1 MIPESCVPGGKHITA
16 RVPGAGRG
24 KSRQS
29 AMRYLLGFLAL
40 ACATGL
46 AATEL
51 PHLRKQG
58 TATQFIVDGQPF
70 LVRGGEL
77 GNSSGEPAY
86 LHPFWPKLQA
96 MNLNTVVA
104 PVYWDV
110 IEPTEGKFDFATVDG
125 LIADARAHD
134 MHLVLLWFGT
144 WKNSMSCYAPA
155 WVKADQTRFPRA
167 QDSAGRGQEILSP
180 FNATNR
186 DTDARAFAALLRH
199 LKSHDPEHAVILVQ
213 VENEIGMIPEAR
225 DHSPAAEKAWV
236 SPVPPGLMD
245 YLGQNRAQLA
255 PELLAAWNAA
265 GGKAAGTWAEVFGA
279 GPAGEEI
286 FMAWYFAA
294 YTQAVAAAG
303 KAELALPMYAN
314 AALIRPGY
322 QPGQY
327 PSAGPLPH
335 LIDVW
340 RAAAP
345 ALDFLAPD
353 IYFQNFSH
361 WAQLYTRSG
370 NPLFIPEAM
379 RSPEASV
386 NALYAFGELD
396 AMGFSPFAIESND
409 GPAAAFLTASFDV
422 VRQLA
427 PLLAEKQGRGL
438 MAGFLQESA
447 ESKQPQQVRLGGW
460 IFSASFERSAP
471 PQLADGLAV
480 VIGTEN
486 SALAAG
492 GRAGTAPAGGLV
504 IALGDDEFLFAGI
517 GLTITFAPAT
527 GGRQAGILS
536 CEEGSYVDG
545 RWQHLR
551 WLNGDQTHQGRH
563 VRLEPGRFTLQRV
576 KLYRYQ

>member
-1 MIPESCVPGGKHITA
+1 MNALTPSRNPPGRFPELWLPRPLRSGLRL
-16 RVPGAGRG
+16 RVAVILAGV
-24 KSRQS
+24 
-29 AMRYLLGFLAL
+29 
-40 ACATGL
+40 ATGL
-46 AATEL
+46 GAAEL

-58 TATQFIVDGQPF
+58 TAMQLIVDGQPF
-70 LVRGGEL
+70 LARGGEL
-77 GNSSGEPAY
+77 GNSSSEPDY
-86 LHPFWPKLQA
+86 LRPFWPKLKA

-110 IEPTEGKFDFATVDG
+110 IEPVEGKFGFATVDG
-125 LIADARAHD
+125 LITDAQAND
-134 MHLVLLWFGT
+134 MRLVLLWFGS
-144 WKNSMSCYAPA
+144 WKNSMSCYAPS
-155 WVKADQTRFPRA
+155 WVKRDQARFPRA
-167 QDSAGRGQEILSP
+167 QDSAGRGLDILSSFHP
-180 FNATNR
+180 ANR
-186 DTDARAFAALLRH
+186 DADARAFAALMRH
-199 LKSHDPEHAVILVQ
+199 LKSNDPEHTVIMVQ

-225 DHSPAAEKAWV
+225 DRSSEAEKSFAA
-236 SPVPPGLMD
+236 PVPPVLME
-245 YLGQNRAQLA
+245 YLAAHRAQLA
-255 PELLAAWNAA
+255 PELLAVWNAA
-265 GGKAAGTWAEVFGA
+265 GGKASGPWAEVFGA
-279 GPAGEEI
+279 GSAGEEI
-286 FMAWYFAA
+286 FMAWQFAA
-294 YTQAVAAAG
+294 YTQTVAAAG

-361 WAQLYTRSG
+361 WAQLYARSG

-379 RSPEASV
+379 RSPEAAV
-386 NALYAFGELD
+386 NALYAFGALN
-396 AMGFSPFAIESND
+396 AMGFCPFAIESDNE
-409 GPAAAFLTASFDV
+409 PAAGFLTASFDL
-422 VRQLA
+422 VRQLT
-427 PLLAEKQGRGL
+427 PLLVEQQGRGL
-438 MAGFLQESA
+438 TAGFLQESA
-447 ESKQPQQVRLGGW
+447 EAKQPQQVQLGSW
-460 IFSASFERSAP
+460 IFRVSFERAAP

-492 GRAGTAPAGGLV
+492 GRAGTTPAGGLA

-517 GLTITFAPAT
+517 GLTITFAPVE
-527 GGRQAGILS
+527 GGQQAGLLS
-536 CEEGSYVDG
+536 VAEGHYVDG
-545 RWQHLR
+545 QWQHLR

-576 KLYRYQ
+576 KLYHYR

>member
-1 MIPESCVPGGKHITA
+1 MKAVLCFLSLTLVVG
-16 RVPGAGRG
+16 
-24 KSRQS
+24 
-29 AMRYLLGFLAL
+29 LG
-40 ACATGL
+40 
-46 AATEL
+46 ATEL

-58 TATQFIVDGQPF
+58 TATQLIVDGQPF
-70 LVRGGEL
+70 LARGGEL
-77 GNSSGEPAY
+77 GNSSGEPDY
-86 LHPFWPKLQA
+86 LRPSWARLKA

-104 PVYWDV
+104 PVYWDA
-110 IEPTEGKFDFATVDG
+110 IEPAEGKYDFATVDG
-125 LIADARAHD
+125 LIADARAND
-134 MHLVLLWFGT
+134 MRLVLLWFGT
-144 WKNSMSCYAPA
+144 WKNSMSCYAPV
-155 WVKADQTRFPRA
+155 WVKRDQPRFPRT
-167 QDSAGRGQEILSP
+167 QGSDGRGQEILSP
-180 FNATNR
+180 FSAVNR
-186 DTDARAFAALLRH
+186 DTDARAFVVLMRH
-199 LKSHDPEHAVILVQ
+199 LKAADPAHAVIMVQ

-225 DHSPAAEKAWV
+225 DHSPEAEKAFA
-236 SPVPPGLMD
+236 SAVPAALMD
-245 YLGQNRAQLA
+245 YLAKNRAQLA
-255 PELLAAWNAA
+255 PELLAVWTAA
-265 GGKAAGTWAEVFGA
+265 GGKTTGTWPEVFGA

-286 FMAWYFAA
+286 FMAWHFAA

-345 ALDFLAPD
+345 ALDFVAPD
-353 IYFQNFSH
+353 IYFQNFSY

-386 NALYAFGELD
+386 NGLYAFGELN
-396 AMGFSPFAIESND
+396 AIGFSPFSIETNTE
-409 GPAAAFLTASFDV
+409 PAAGFLASSFDL
-422 VRQLA
+422 VRQLT
-427 PLLAEKQGRGL
+427 PLLTEKQGRGL
-438 MAGFLQESA
+438 TAGFLQESA
-447 ESKQPQQVRLGGW
+447 ESKQPQQVRLGHW
-460 IFSASFERSAP
+460 IFRVSFERAAP

-517 GLTITFAPAT
+517 GLTITFAPAE
-527 GGRQAGILS
+527 GGDQAGLLS
-536 CEEGSYVDG
+536 VAEGRYVDG
-545 RWQHLR
+545 QWQHLR

-563 VRLEPGRFTLQRV
+563 VRLEPGRFSLQRV
-576 KLYRYQ
+576 KLYRYR